1 MESTQRSD
9 AYIRF
14 TKWSDIPMMAVSILW
29 LPILIIPIVVHLSN
43 GLAETFAAIDYTVWA
58 LFVVEYFVKL
68 YLAPDRGKFIRHHVL
83 DLVIIA
89 VPFLRPLRALR
100 IIRLLRLARV
110 GVVMAEVLRRARSIL
125 THKGLHFILLAVLVV
140 VLVGAAIEVAA
151 EGNASGSNIHTYGQ
165 ALWWAI
171 VTITTVGYGDRFPV
185 TAAGQGVAVVLMLVG
200 IGLVGTLTATI
211 ASYFVEEKQN
221 DLEDRLERMESLLT
235 QLVEAHGQTST
246 K

>member
-246 K
+246 E